1 MSMAEGIGIGFGSA
15 VVLLLVLGGGA
26 YLFKSNSAAGVVGT
40 SIGGIASTF
49 FFAIA
54 SFIPF
59 GLLMF
64 GFISDIMNQEF
75 RSSFISLVAIG
86 GIIFWRVV
94 GGFISGSMQL
104 DLTPIGD
111 TGTFS
116 QTGWCT
122 LPGMEGLEN
131 PFIPMTFI
139 SSGTIIFFYLLE
151 SMRRSMG
158 QNTSLF
164 VGLFGT
170 LAAQVIAFGLGGCN
184 TKYYPIF
191 GSISVNIL
199 AASIFGL
206 LLAIIS
212 HFSIGSRPDLQAF
225 QGFSPTSSP
234 NGPMAPGYSSRGPV
248 APGSRGPP
256 PSSATCS
263 AEPGDDNTFV
273 AELYKNGQL
282 VTDKLAN

>member
-1 MSMAEGIGIGFGSA
+1 MSMGEGIGIGFGSA
-15 VVLLLVLGGGA
+15 VVLFLVFGG
-26 YLFKSNSAAGVVGT
+26 LSTLSIFKSNTDAA
-40 SIGGIASTF
+40 SIGSSISGIATTF

-64 GFISDIMNQEF
+64 GLISDIMNQEF

-86 GIIFWRVV
+86 GIILSRVI
-94 GGFISGSMQL
+94 GGFVSSSMQL

-139 SSGTIIFFYLLE
+139 SSTTIIFFYLLE
-151 SMRRSMG
+151 STRRSMG

-164 VGLFGT
+164 TGLFGT

-191 GSISVNIL
+191 GSISVNIV
-199 AASIFGL
+199 AASVFGL
-206 LLAIIS
+206 ILALIA
-212 HFSIGSRPDLQAF
+212 HFSIGGRPDLQAF
-225 QGFSPTSSP
+225 QGISPISSP
-234 NGPMAPGYSSRGPV
+234 NGGSPGYNSRGPV
-248 APGSRGPP
+248 APGPGAP

-282 VTDKLAN
+282 VTDRLAN